1 MPVGIQAPDRG
12 HVTRCALHGAR
23 CYTPAMMFKAVGYV
37 AAGLVLGFAL
47 GGIPARRELANA
59 LEERDALRAK
69 LANASRPNL
78 LQAFLPSLD
87 DARSPDDLDR
97 ARSDA
102 PGALPARG
110 AAPSREAS
118 VIEGRPEP
126 RGDVVVIGSTERAGG
141 TAAASQQP
149 SSAQIAPAGQATTEP
164 RARGPGESPQGE
176 RGRRGGRELLG
187 RFDQLVS
194 AQRARSAA
202 ARSALIEQ
210 AGLDGEQLARFDSAV
225 TRMNGKLAGY
235 GEEVIAQAA
244 SDEPPA
250 PAQALGLGH
259 DVSGILYEGQKELDA
274 VVGEQGEGVDASAL
288 EIWNHVDLEQW
299 RPYVESQL
307 ASQRGDE
314 RGAAGSVPGGGAAGT
329 DAVPAPSPK

>member
-1 MPVGIQAPDRG
+1 
-12 HVTRCALHGAR
+12 
-23 CYTPAMMFKAVGYV
+23 MMFKAVGYV

-47 GGIPARRELANA
+47 GGIPARRELAGA

-69 LANASRPNL
+69 LATASRPNL
-78 LQAFLPSLD
+78 LQAFLPSLND
-87 DARSPDDLDR
+87 SRTTGDLDR
-97 ARSDA
+97 AARV
-102 PGALPARG
+102 PANVPAG
-110 AAPSREAS
+110 AAPLREAHAD
-118 VIEGRPEP
+118 EGRPEP
-126 RGDVVVIGSTERAGG
+126 RGDVVVIGSAPPADRIATGSREPSNEQMGPEGQAPAERISAG
-141 TAAASQQP
+141 AEEPSASQP
-149 SSAQIAPAGQATTEP
+149 E
-164 RARGPGESPQGE
+164 
-176 RGRRGGRELLG
+176 RRGGRELLG

-194 AQRARSAA
+194 AQRARAAA

-210 AGLDGEQLARFDSAV
+210 AGLDDEQLARVDTAV

-274 VVGEQGEGVDASAL
+274 VVGGQDEGVDASAL
-288 EIWNHVDLEQW
+288 EIWNYVDLEQW

-307 ASQRGDE
+307 AGQRGDE
-314 RGAAGSVPGGGAAGT
+314 HDAHGAAPAGGAAGT
-329 DAVPAPSPK
+329 DAVPAPPAK